1 MNTHVQTLARAVS
14 NRSMPSDPHI
24 PERIIESLPVSLKLD
39 ATEQRTVLPVGTVK
53 RKYQLYNVCSF
64 LTSPAHFDL
73 ELCEELC
80 GVKPKLPRI
89 CRHHQA
95 TDRRSDSMHSEPQ
108 MPETCANKSASYG
121 F

>member
-1 MNTHVQTLARAVS
+1 MNTHVQTLAQSAIDAFR
-14 NRSMPSDPHI
+14 PSYS
-24 PERIIESLPVSLKLD
+24 RTNSIESLPVSLKLD
-39 ATEQRTVLPVGTVK
+39 ATEQRTVLPVGTVE

-64 LTSPAHFDL
+64 LTSPAHFDF

-80 GVKPKLPRI
+80 GVKPKLPHI

-108 MPETCANKSASYG
+108 MPEKCANKSASYG